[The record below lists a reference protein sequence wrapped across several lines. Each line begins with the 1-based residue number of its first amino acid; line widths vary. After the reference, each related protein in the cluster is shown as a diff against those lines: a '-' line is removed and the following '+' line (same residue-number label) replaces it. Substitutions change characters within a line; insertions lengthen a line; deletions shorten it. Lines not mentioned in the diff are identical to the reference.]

1 VISYDATLSKGN
13 VWIIEATIDTSKL
26 DDFNTFYAIA
36 VAANNDYPTN
46 KTGSILLYKED

>member
-26 DDFNTFYAIA
+26 DDFNTFYAVA
-36 VAANNDYPTN
+36 VAANNDCSTN
-46 KTGSILLYKED
+46 KTGSILLYKEG